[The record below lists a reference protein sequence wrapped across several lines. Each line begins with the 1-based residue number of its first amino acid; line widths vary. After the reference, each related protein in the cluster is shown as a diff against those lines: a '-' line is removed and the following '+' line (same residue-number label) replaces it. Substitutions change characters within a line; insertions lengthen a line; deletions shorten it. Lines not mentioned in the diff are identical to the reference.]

1 MVFYYHGKKFYSTGP
16 RLNKQSHSPNVM
28 IGVSPI
34 QISTMVTLGLFAVSW
49 AVLAVQGLHFML
61 GRESIY
67 TIDPLE
73 KGEGGRRALI

>member
-1 MVFYYHGKKFYSTGP
+1 
-16 RLNKQSHSPNVM
+16 M

-34 QISTMVTLGLFAVSW
+34 EIFTLATLGDFVVSW

-67 TIDPLE
+67 AIDSLE